1 MAKVLVVGGAG
12 YVGGSVSA
20 FLIDQGHEVWVLDD
34 LSTGHRRSV
43 LTPHFIEARAGDRDV
58 VEPLLKREKFDAVFH
73 FAAKSIV
80 SESVKYPELYWENNV
95 DQTRLL
101 LDAMIAAGVKRFVF
115 SSTCA
120 IFGDPGDKT
129 MDESLPKKPIN
140 PYGETKLEV
149 EKILE
154 DYAGRHGLK
163 SVALRYFNASGA
175 DPKLRVGEHH
185 EPETHLIPNVLK
197 AALGKNQ
204 LKIFGNDYPT
214 KDGTC
219 VRDYIHVWDLARAH
233 EAAMNRML
241 QSADGGK
248 FEAFNLGSE
257 SGFSVL
263 EILETCRKETKQP
276 IPALE
281 EPRRAGD
288 PPKLVANSRLAKKEL
303 EFTTHANSLGWIIS
317 TAWAWE
323 KKLNEKKKAV
333 FLDRDGTINIDP
345 GYLNDPEK
353 LELYPGVGAALA
365 RLQKAGYEL
374 IVISNQSGVARGLIT
389 TAQIARI
396 HERLDELLA
405 RDGVKISHYELCFHH
420 PDENCECRK
429 PKPTLIVRPAK
440 RYSIDLSQSYM
451 IGDKVTDIECG
462 KNARVKASILVRT
475 GHGSSDERVSLDI
488 GAVVVE
494 DLVAAA
500 EKILADE
507 F

>member
-20 FLIDQGHEVWVLDD
+20 FLMDQGHEVWVLDD

-43 LTPHFIEARAGDRDV
+43 LTPHFIEAKAGDRDV

-80 SESVKYPELYWENNV
+80 SESVKFPEIYWENNV
-95 DQTRLL
+95 EQTRLL

-115 SSTCA
+115 SSTA
-120 IFGDPGDKT
+120 AVFGDPGDRE
-129 MDESLPKKPIN
+129 MDESLPKNPIN

-149 EKILE
+149 EKLLE
-154 DYAGRHGLK
+154 EYAQKHALQ
-163 SVALRYFNASGA
+163 SVALRYFNAAGA

-185 EPETHLIPNVLK
+185 DPETHLIPNVLK
-197 AALGKNQ
+197 AALGRNQ
-204 LKIFGNDYPT
+204 LKIFGKDYPT

-233 EAAMNRML
+233 EAAMNRMI
-241 QSADGGK
+241 QNPGKGK

-257 SGFSVL
+257 EGFTVL
-263 EILETCRKETKQP
+263 EVVQACRKETKQP
-276 IPALE
+276 IPAIE

-288 PPKLVANSRLAKKEL
+288 PPRLVAKSALAKKEL
-303 EFTTHANSLGWIIS
+303 EFTTHADSLSFIVS

-323 KKLNEKKKAV
+323 KKQNEKRSAV

-353 LELYPGVGAALA
+353 LELYPGVGKALA
-365 RLQKAGYEL
+365 RLQKSGFEL
-374 IVISNQSGVARGLIT
+374 VIISNQSGVARGLIT
-389 TAQIARI
+389 RQQISRI

-429 PKPTLIVRPAK
+429 PKPALILKPAA
-440 RYSIDLSQSYM
+440 RYSIDLSKSYM
-451 IGDKVTDIECG
+451 IGDKWSDMGCG
-462 KNARVKASILVRT
+462 KNAGLKSSILVLT
-475 GHGSSDERVSLDI
+475 GHGKTDEAEAKKF
-488 GAVVVE
+488 GPVVVA
-494 DLVAAA
+494 DLTEATDW
-500 EKILADE
+500 ILSRS
-507 F
+507 